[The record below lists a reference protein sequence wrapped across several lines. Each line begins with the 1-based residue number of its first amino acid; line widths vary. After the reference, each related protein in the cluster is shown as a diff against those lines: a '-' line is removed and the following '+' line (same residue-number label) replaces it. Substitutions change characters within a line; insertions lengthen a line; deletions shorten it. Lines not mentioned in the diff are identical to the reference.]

1 MKTLNIG
8 ILSYSE
14 QKNRLFAIARGE
26 IKPKDDEPKIWF
38 TSWEALH
45 HVLSTKNMELIKT
58 ITKHKPTSIRELAK
72 LAHRQESNVARDIKK
87 LEKYKIIKSSRY
99 GRTKKPTFPYS
110 EIVTKQIL
118 SDSPSHVRA

>member
-1 MKTLNIG
+1 MKSLHIG

-14 QKNRLFAIARGE
+14 QKSRIFAIAKGE
-26 IKPKDDEPKIWF
+26 IKPSPDNPKIWF
-38 TSWEALH
+38 TSWEALN

-58 ITKHKPTSIRELAK
+58 ITKHKPSSIRELAK

-87 LEKYKIIKSSRY
+87 LEKYKIIKLSKA

-110 EIVTKQIL
+110 EIVTKQIF
-118 SDSPSHVRA
+118 SGSPSHA